1 MKRKSEK
8 YRVEER
14 VSSDEEKR
22 IAQIDIQE
30 GGEKGSLHSTTH
42 E

>member
-22 IAQIDIQE
+22 IAQIDVQE
-30 GGEKGSLHSTTH
+30 SCEKGPLHSTIR